1 MKSNSKSSVC
11 IASLRRRSGLTQE
24 QLAEKMSVSVTSVQ
38 NWEKGSSDISFDRL
52 PKLADVLNVSV
63 DDLVCEITAELKN
76 RQSKDNWPDFLFSD
90 VINKKI
96 DRMSLNLLQQELFGV
111 LCIYDAKFLDD
122 DKLKDSIDA
131 SFYREQCE
139 AEFSIYNEDLKNVP
153 FEFVN
158 KVGSINF
165 MKNADRLFEVIRYL
179 KKDFLLKILKND
191 PDTEF
196 SIRKLSK
203 RQIIELIDYGFR
215 ETFWDEYLDYSPFEI
230 SMSKAEI
237 LLPFLEKND
246 SIHLT
251 DQLMKDNKLPED
263 VKNVVL
269 KLLNLSENELQQ
281 HYSQGLNPG
290 VSNFDYLVLME
301 VFMSEWD
308 FLWDECLSEKELIE
322 ATIEGATR
330 ADWAYIEEQERRLE
344 KAARRRMNRD
354 CKLRRTNMKK
364 IIKAEQKQENN
375 SQLPQN

>member
-131 SFYREQCE
+131 SFYSEQCE
-139 AEFSIYNEDLKNVP
+139 AELSIYNEDLKNVP

-281 HYSQGLNPG
+281 HYSQGWNPG
-290 VSNFDYLVLME
+290 VFSVRNGLMSVTDYSNGTLTA
-301 VFMSEWD
+301 
-308 FLWDECLSEKELIE
+308 SEKGKLLL
-322 ATIEGATR
+322 
-330 ADWAYIEEQERRLE
+330 DWF
-344 KAARRRMNRD
+344 K
-354 CKLRRTNMKK
+354 
-364 IIKAEQKQENN
+364 
-375 SQLPQN
+375 S

>member
-131 SFYREQCE
+131 SFYSEQSE
-139 AEFSIYNEDLKNVP
+139 AELSIYNEDLKNVP

-281 HYSQGLNPG
+281 HYSQGLNHG
-290 VSNFDYLVLME
+290 VFSVRNGLMSVTDYSNGTLTA
-301 VFMSEWD
+301 
-308 FLWDECLSEKELIE
+308 SEKGKLLL
-322 ATIEGATR
+322 
-330 ADWAYIEEQERRLE
+330 DWF
-344 KAARRRMNRD
+344 K
-354 CKLRRTNMKK
+354 
-364 IIKAEQKQENN
+364 
-375 SQLPQN
+375 S

>member
-131 SFYREQCE
+131 RFYREQCE

-251 DQLMKDNKLPED
+251 DQLMKDNKVPED

-281 HYSQGLNPG
+281 RYSQGLNPG
-290 VSNFDYLVLME
+290 VFSVSNGLMSVTDYSNGTLTA
-301 VFMSEWD
+301 
-308 FLWDECLSEKELIE
+308 SEKGKLLL
-322 ATIEGATR
+322 
-330 ADWAYIEEQERRLE
+330 DWF
-344 KAARRRMNRD
+344 K
-354 CKLRRTNMKK
+354 
-364 IIKAEQKQENN
+364 
-375 SQLPQN
+375 S